1 MSKYLIYCRELMK
14 QGTKNG
20 LNLVNVTVDQMQVS
34 LNSKQRWNNDKCRC
48 ECKEVIGKGISDKV
62 FALDCQ

>member
-20 LNLVNVTVDQMQVS
+20 MKLVNVTVDQMQVF
-34 LNSKQRWNNDKCRC
+34 LNNKQRWNNDKC
-48 ECKEVIGKGISDKV
+48 
-62 FALDCQ
+62 

>member
-20 LNLVNVTVDQMQVS
+20 MKLVNVTVDQMQVF
-34 LNSKQRWNNDKCRC
+34 LNNKQRWNNDKCRC
-48 ECKEVIGKGISDKV
+48 ECKEVIGISDKV